1 MSDLRLRNR
10 HRIREKEVRAF
21 NDVLE
26 EDLGIRPF
34 PEEGA
39 VDQADAGELD
49 VLILGGKIV
58 AFLLEEDEGTKL
70 ILSVRGLLEHR
81 PRKHHVTVDMGAV
94 PFVHNGADV
103 MAPGIVDAD
112 PDIEPGDIVWV
123 RDERNEQPLA
133 VGRATVTG
141 EEMAASNQGVSVATL
156 HHVGDEYWDLRA

>member
-1 MSDLRLRNR
+1 MGDLRLRNR
-10 HRIREKEVRAF
+10 HRIREKDVRRF

-39 VDQADAGELD
+39 VDRADAGELD
-49 VLILGGKIV
+49 VLILDGKIV
-58 AFLLEEDEGTKL
+58 ALLLDEDGETKL

-81 PRKHHVTVDMGAV
+81 PGKHHVTVDMGAV
-94 PFVHNGADV
+94 PYVHNGADV

-112 PDIEPGDIVWV
+112 PGIEPGSIVWV

-133 VGRATVTG
+133 VGRAAVSG
-141 EEMAASNQGVSVATL
+141 EEMVASGQGVAVETL
-156 HHVGDEYWDLRA
+156 HHVGDEYWELRA